1 MWISILNYNIGQIE
15 VADVTEDFAENE
27 TATDDNE
34 RAVDWLESNGY
45 CSAETVFMLT
55 DECPLC
61 VVNNVETHLNLKIME
76 KTINEVKK
84 NAKTLENDILKL
96 ISDFEVANPE
106 VEVRVTV
113 GRNYS
118 TVEDGKITHRADVDL
133 TIK

>member
-1 MWISILNYNIGQIE
+1 
-15 VADVTEDFAENE
+15 
-27 TATDDNE
+27 
-34 RAVDWLESNGY
+34 
-45 CSAETVFMLT
+45 
-55 DECPLC
+55 
-61 VVNNVETHLNLKIME
+61 ME

-106 VEVRVTV
+106 VDVRVTI

-118 TVEDGKITHRADVDL
+118 ADDTQSHRADIDL